1 MKKPLVSLM
10 MIAALSLG
18 ALSLAVGTAS
28 AQDAAPEGRGGRGH
42 HGPHGGRG
50 RHGGPFSPEAIEHRL
65 TRLTERLSLDA
76 HQVTLVRE
84 ILTSA
89 RAEAE
94 TLRAGER
101 GPERRAAFRAL
112 MESTA
117 TRIDAVLN
125 ETQRVQFAE
134 LRAHMHERRE
144 ARREGRRE
152 GRHER
157 GEGRPEA
164 RGDRGI

>member
-18 ALSLAVGTAS
+18 ALSFMGSAS

-125 ETQRVQFAE
+125 ETQRAQFAE

-144 ARREGRRE
+144 ARREGRR
-152 GRHER
+152 GR
-157 GEGRPEA
+157 GEGRPGA